1 MVAQKKNSKNEKK
14 KQLIGGISNDTLL
27 YIIGGTIVGL
37 ILLMFLYLILKKK
50 TPEPSEVEDLKNKI
64 ANLLDQVNT
73 YIPAFTSTDKASL
86 KNYNL
91 SDTTQTGQRGHP
103 QSLGSWRGTPF
114 PQPNQSGNTPGKPI
128 YMLLVKDLNFQ

>member
-1 MVAQKKNSKNEKK
+1 MVVQKKFRKNEKK

-64 ANLLDQVNT
+64 TDLLDQVNKF
-73 YIPAFTSTDKASL
+73 IPALTSTDKSSL
-86 KNYNL
+86 KSYNL
-91 SDTTQTGQRGHP
+91 GDAATRSSNP
-103 QSLGSWRGTPF
+103 NSYGSWRGTEI
-114 PQPNQSGNTPGKPI
+114 QSSNPRGTSGKPM
-128 YMLLVKDLNFQ
+128 YMLLVKDS